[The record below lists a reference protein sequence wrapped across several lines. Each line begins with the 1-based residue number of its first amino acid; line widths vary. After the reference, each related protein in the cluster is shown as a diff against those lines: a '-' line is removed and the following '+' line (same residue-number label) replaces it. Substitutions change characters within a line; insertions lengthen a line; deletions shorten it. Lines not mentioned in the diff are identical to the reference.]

1 VLFSFTDADDDA
13 SATLDVSS
21 AYNNNFASLMI
32 GGDALNLPLDDVM
45 PHPSLTLLCD
55 DVAKV
60 IINRP
65 NVFQVESSCVS
76 DTERCV
82 TFAIA
87 S

>member
-1 VLFSFTDADDDA
+1 
-13 SATLDVSS
+13 
-21 AYNNNFASLMI
+21 
-32 GGDALNLPLDDVM
+32 LNLPLDDVM